1 MGEAAGTAE
10 LRGMGMENEKPAS
23 GALVPIEEVDSEL
36 LFEPGSTPT
45 GPRKICRTSILN
57 QLSESHRYV
66 NPYDPALIAQ
76 WKLGKAGRRAKVTD
90 EILKVVR
97 ERVIVSRYEIGKELR
112 FGQLT
117 IAETLD
123 TLVELG
129 FLDEGIVGTTHYYR
143 IAE

>member
-1 MGEAAGTAE
+1 MKLENEETVSCELVPVEEVEAE
-10 LRGMGMENEKPAS
+10 L
-23 GALVPIEEVDSEL
+23 I
-36 LFEPGSTPT
+36 FEPVTGPN

-57 QLSESHRYV
+57 QLAESHIYT
-66 NPYDPALIAQ
+66 NPGSHALIAQ
-76 WKLGKAGRRAKVTD
+76 WKRGKQGRRAMVTS
-90 EILKVVR
+90 EILNLIR
-97 ERVIVSRYEIGKELR
+97 ECGIVSRYEIGKCIR

-117 IAETLD
+117 IAETLN